1 MFSFLMSRSEPSAND
16 PPAPPAADLKRVLE
30 QHVATGF
37 PPDLALD
44 LVLNELVIRAADAAR
59 ASAAAL
65 ALMRGDEM
73 VCRASTG
80 LHAPDLGI
88 PINTRDGLSA
98 ACVRSRS
105 PQLSSDTES
114 DPRVDAAASRRLGIR
129 SMLIVPIFEDCPNND
144 ARPQLAGVLEVLS
157 PLAYAFDERS
167 QSLIEEFARECA
179 SIRRVAAG
187 LRQLEAPP
195 EFFPPGLDSKDP
207 EPKVPLA
214 QIASIRAPYET
225 WTLVSVAVV
234 IVTAV
239 SFSFLI
245 GSRIGWLRGN
255 QPVAGRQSNTSES
268 SPASPDSGS
277 NRDARSGHAKST
289 DRLTGKSARDA
300 TPSGADEL
308 VIYEKGKVVFRMTP
322 VKPGVRQAV
331 SAASDVAG
339 LVARKQANAQSGS
352 GIIPASSSARIASP
366 QAVWLAP
373 AQADRRVLSRVEP
386 QYPADALAARRAGS
400 VVLEVHVAEDGTVS
414 SVRPLNGDPILASAA
429 ADAVRNWRYQPFA
442 VQGRPAEFQTD
453 VTLTFSLP
461 N

>member
-30 QHVATGF
+30 QHIAVGF

-44 LVLNELVIRAADAAR
+44 LVLNELVVRAADAAR

-65 ALMRGDEM
+65 ALRRGDEM

-88 PINTRDGLSA
+88 PINTRDGLSG

-114 DPRVDAAASRRLGIR
+114 DPRVDAAVSRRLGIR
-129 SMLIVPIFEDCPNND
+129 SMLIVPIFEDSLDND

-167 QSLIEEFARECA
+167 QALLEEFARECA
-179 SIRRVAAG
+179 SIRLAAAG
-187 LRQLEAPP
+187 LHHVEAPP
-195 EFFPPGLDSKDP
+195 ELFPPELDSEDP
-207 EPKVPLA
+207 EPTIPLA
-214 QIASIRAPYET
+214 QITRIRAPYEA
-225 WTLVSVAVV
+225 WTLVSAAVV
-234 IVTAV
+234 IAAAV

-245 GSRIGWLRGN
+245 GSRIGWLRGP
-255 QPVAGRQSNTSES
+255 QADATQGSTTSES
-268 SPASPDSGS
+268 SPLSPDRASLRDS
-277 NRDARSGHAKST
+277 NSAHARSA
-289 DRLTGKSARDA
+289 DRTTSKSARDA
-300 TPSGADEL
+300 TPSIADEL

-322 VKPGVRQAV
+322 VRTTGGQAGPKASDDAGPGVPKQAV
-331 SAASDVAG
+331 A
-339 LVARKQANAQSGS
+339 KSGS
-352 GIIPASSSARIASP
+352 NVISASSSTRIPSP
-366 QAVWLAP
+366 RAVWLAP
-373 AQADRRVLSRVEP
+373 AQADGRLLSRVEP
-386 QYPADALAARRAGS
+386 QYPADALSARRAGS

-414 SVRPLNGDPILASAA
+414 SVRPLNGDPVLANAA
-429 ADAVRNWRYQPFA
+429 TDAVRNWRYQPYA
-442 VQGRPAEFQTD
+442 VQGHPAEFQTD

>member
-30 QHVATGF
+30 QHVAAGF

-44 LVLNELVIRAADAAR
+44 LVLNELVVRAADAAR

-88 PINTRDGLSA
+88 PVNTRDGLSG
-98 ACVRSRS
+98 ACVRSRV

-114 DPRVDAAASRRLGIR
+114 DPRVDGAASRRLGIR
-129 SMLIVPIFEDCPNND
+129 SMLIVPIFEDCPSND
-144 ARPQLAGVLEVLS
+144 TRPQLAGVLEVLS

-167 QSLIEEFARECA
+167 QALVEEFARECA
-179 SIRRVAAG
+179 RIRRVAAG
-187 LRQLEAPP
+187 LRPLEAPP
-195 EFFPPGLDSKDP
+195 ELFLPEPDSEDP
-207 EPKVPLA
+207 EPMIPVA
-214 QIASIRAPYET
+214 QVARLRAPYEA
-225 WTLVSVAVV
+225 WTLVSAAVV

-245 GSRIGWLRGN
+245 GSRIGWLRGP
-255 QPVAGRQSNTSES
+255 QADVPHRSATSDSFPV
-268 SPASPDSGS
+268 SPDTGP
-277 NRDARSGHAKST
+277 NRAVTFAHAKSA
-289 DRLTGKSARDA
+289 DRMTGKSARDA
-300 TPSGADEL
+300 TPNVADEL
-308 VIYEKGKVVFRMTP
+308 VIYEKGRVVFRMTP
-322 VKPGVRQAV
+322 VKTTGVQAGPKAS
-331 SAASDVAG
+331 SAAGSAA
-339 LVARKQANAQSGS
+339 LKQANVPSGS
-352 GIIPASSSARIASP
+352 NIISASSMTRVASP

-373 AQADRRVLSRVEP
+373 AQADSRLLSRVEP
-386 QYPADALAARRAGS
+386 QYPPEALAARRAGN
-400 VVLEVHVAEDGTVS
+400 VLLEVHVSEDGTVS
-414 SVRPLNGDPILASAA
+414 SVRPLNGDPILAKAA
-429 ADAVRNWRYQPFA
+429 ADAVRNWRYQPYA

-453 VTLTFSLP
+453 VTLTFSLT